1 MREASASCFLS
12 VGCREGPRGL
22 DVRGEIGGLGFD
34 EYVLFLIY
42 TERDW
47 FCFEIVLTE
56 LHEFRRIDHFLIHN
70 SFSTIVA
77 IATDFISEDQ
87 VLSL

>member
-1 MREASASCFLS
+1 MREASVSCFLS
-12 VGCREGPRGL
+12 VGCRVGPRGL
-22 DVRGEIGGLGFD
+22 DVRGEIGGLGSD

-56 LHEFRRIDHFLIHN
+56 LHEFRRIDRFWGQL
-70 SFSTIVA
+70 FVFY
-77 IATDFISEDQ
+77 DRGGCGRFY
-87 VLSL
+87 LGR